1 MTEPGMDSRAGLA
14 KPERVGL
21 GDPPWRR
28 FVPSWPRNAAAPP
41 QPAVLVLSSRH
52 RLWQRHGA
60 EGVFAVERAVGDLMV
75 AMGERGLSATLLYAD
90 DSPLLGRLGLLPAD
104 VTDPAS
110 VTRLVQAVTQRLCW
124 TEEQVRY
131 LLILGD
137 DDVVPFHR
145 LENPALDADASLLSD
160 YPYGAHA
167 DAHLLPALSVGR
179 LPDVG
184 LELLLSALAAAAD
197 AHRAL
202 ARGAPATAAAGAFGY
217 SASVWKRAAR
227 QVFEPIGDP
236 RALRLSPPLSHR
248 ELPAAGPAGPRYRY
262 YNLHGLEDAAE
273 WFGQLDPA
281 FPADYPGFPM
291 ALRPE
296 DLPSAPG
303 SVVFSEAC
311 YGAHLQGRA
320 VHDSMALTHLAQG
333 SLAFVGATGVAY
345 GGLDGPLVAADRL
358 ARDFWRGVDAGLSAG
373 LALAGAKAGL
383 VRRAVEHHG
392 YVDAEEEKAVLNFV
406 LYGDPSL
413 AHCAP
418 SVWAEDEAARR
429 LLEPVG
435 RAGPMDWVGT
445 PSVRP
450 HSLAKESPEERLG
463 LPIGL
468 LDHVRRT
475 VAHRLP
481 EFAAAD
487 VEVAA
492 CSLPNVGVPHG
503 RPCDGVRR
511 MVVTLSKS
519 MPTGSGPSCREVVR
533 VTVDAAGAI
542 RRVAVSR

>member
-1 MTEPGMDSRAGLA
+1 MTEPRGWDSQGWQ
-14 KPERVGL
+14 
-21 GDPPWRR
+21 PWRR
-28 FVPSWPRNAAAPP
+28 LLPRWRRTTEPP
-41 QPAVLVLSSRH
+41 DQPGVLILSSRH
-52 RLWQRHGA
+52 RLWQRHGS
-60 EGVFAVERAVGDLMV
+60 EGVFAVERAVGDLMA
-75 AMGERGLSATLLYAD
+75 AMAEHSLSATFLYAD
-90 DSPLLGRLGLLPAD
+90 DSPLLSQLGLLPAD
-104 VTDPAS
+104 VTDPTS
-110 VTRLVQAVTQRLCW
+110 VMRLVRAVSERLRW
-124 TEEQVRY
+124 TEEEVRY

-137 DDVVPFHR
+137 DSVLPFHR
-145 LENPALDADASLLSD
+145 LANPALDADETVLSD
-160 YPYGAHA
+160 QPYGAHA
-167 DAHLLPALSVGR
+167 DAPLVPALGVGR

-184 LELLLSALAAAAD
+184 LGLLLSALSAAAD
-197 AHRAL
+197 GHRRL
-202 ARGAPATAAAGAFGY
+202 ASGAGIAPAGGAFGY

-227 QVFEPIGDP
+227 RVFEPIGDP
-236 RALRLSPPLSHR
+236 RTLRLSPPLSHR

-291 ALRPE
+291 ALRPD
-296 DLPSAPG
+296 DLAAAPG

-311 YGAHLQGRA
+311 YGAHIQGRA
-320 VHDSMALTHLAQG
+320 LHDSVALTHLARG

-383 VRRAVEHHG
+383 VRQAVEHHG
-392 YVDAEEEKAVLNFV
+392 YLDAEEEKAVLNFV

-418 SVWAEDEAARR
+418 SVWAEDEAAKR
-429 LLEPVG
+429 LLEPVEW
-435 RAGPMDWVGT
+435 AGPMAWVGT

-450 HSLAKESPEERLG
+450 RSLDPAPEALSG
-463 LPIGL
+463 LPAGL
-468 LDHVRRT
+468 LEHVQRA

-487 VEVAA
+487 VQVSA
-492 CSLPNVGVPHG
+492 CSVPGVGIPHG
-503 RPCDGVRR
+503 SGCRAAGRT
-511 MVVTLSKS
+511 VVTLTKS
-519 MPTGSGPSCREVVR
+519 MPTAAGPACREVVR
-533 VTVDAAGAI
+533 VTVDAAGGI